1 LSEHSSNYP
10 ESPETETV
18 AEGEEER
25 EYFSRLSTI
34 GKTILAGASAALIL
48 RAGGAGLKYLLEIL
62 FARWL
67 GPEEYGAFAYAYT
80 WAQLLSVL
88 AGLGLVTT
96 VLRFVPKYESN
107 QQWGHLRGLIG
118 RSQQLTVAAG
128 CGVLLA
134 GGAVLSVVSYA
145 HSTTLMFGLASVI
158 PMALINVQSSL
169 IRGRKLITAAFLGR
183 YILWPV
189 GGIAVVYAL
198 TVAGEQPTGAMAMGG
213 MLGVLVA
220 IAAGQVFL
228 VRTVFPS
235 PTWESRSQH
244 SHTRRWILVSI
255 PLLLMSGFQIVLNRA
270 DIIMVGTL
278 MGATEAGFYNAA
290 ARTGGLIAFILTAFN
305 AIAAPM
311 ISDYWSNREF
321 DKLESLITTVIQWAF
336 WPSLLLAVGMSVWSP
351 TILRLFGRE
360 FESAWFVLVL
370 VGAGQLVNATAGPV
384 GYLMGLTG
392 HERESAWVFGV
403 SAVLNIVLNLVLIP
417 AFGMAGGAIATM
429 TTLML
434 WNLWLIVLV
443 KKRIGISIFAA
454 WRRALLF
461 QQ

>member
-1 LSEHSSNYP
+1 LGKDITKSDKVTSETNGEVILS
-10 ESPETETV
+10 
-18 AEGEEER
+18 
-25 EYFSRLSTI
+25 LSKI

-96 VLRFVPKYESN
+96 VLRFVPKYESK
-107 QQWGHLRGLIG
+107 QEWGHLRGLIG

-128 CGVLLA
+128 CGVFVL
-134 GGAVLSVVSYA
+134 GGAVLSMVSYA
-145 HSTTLMFGLASVI
+145 HSTTLILGLASVA
-158 PMALINVQSSL
+158 PMALINVQSSI

-183 YILWPV
+183 YIGWPV
-189 GGIAVVYAL
+189 GGIAAVYAL
-198 TVAGEQPTGAMAMGG
+198 TSAVGRSTGTMAMGG
-213 MLGVLVA
+213 MLGSLVA

-228 VRTVFPS
+228 VRMVFPDL
-235 PTWESRSQH
+235 TWKARSRH

-278 MGATEAGFYNAA
+278 MGATEAGLYNAA

-311 ISDYWSNREF
+311 ISDYWSNQEF
-321 DKLESLITTVIQWAF
+321 DKLESLITIVIQWSF
-336 WPSLLLAVGMSVWSP
+336 WPSLFLAVSMSVWSP
-351 TILRLFGRE
+351 TILRLFGSE
-360 FESAWFVLVL
+360 FETAWFVLVL
-370 VGAGQLVNATAGPV
+370 VGVGQLVNATAGPV

-403 SAVLNIVLNLVLIP
+403 SAVLNIVLNIVLIP
-417 AFGMAGGAIATM
+417 VFGMAGGAIATM
-429 TTLML
+429 TTLIL

-443 KKRIGISIFAA
+443 RKRMGISIFAA

-461 QQ
+461 QG